1 MATLSV
7 NSSSL
12 GTPLMTLLKCDSIQP
27 GSAPSY
33 EICKITYEF
42 HPLGAKIVE
51 APILMAQ
58 SQQREIEV
66 SVGPK
71 EKIIKAFLDE
81 RERLGADKNIFNLV
95 RLSRA
100 YGIACIAMIV
110 KGEDSAAPIDYT
122 KLWSREV
129 SFNVFDPMNTA
140 GSLVLNQQP
149 NDPDFM
155 KPPGGITV
163 QGQVYHN
170 NRIVLKLN
178 EEPIYLGYTTSA
190 FGYVGRSSYQ
200 RILYP
205 LKSFIQTM
213 ITDDMVTRKA
223 GLIVAMIKAVGSI
236 ANQIQSAMQSV
247 RRSLLKEAETNNVIS
262 IDIDE
267 KIESIDLQNVNM
279 AMEVSRKNVLNNIA
293 AGANMPAIMLN
304 EETYANGFGEG
315 SEDARQVA
323 SFITQ
328 FRDDIAGAYAF
339 FDTITQY
346 RAWSPEFFETVKT
359 EYPELYKNTTYEQ
372 AFYEW
377 VHGFKATWPNLLT
390 EPDSEKAKAEDVKQK
405 AVVAIVATLMPIADP
420 VNKAILINWVQDN
433 INQFKLLF
441 SSPLVLDAQAMA
453 EYVPPPPPGMEGGE
467 GGGGEGGAP
476 KPPKPESSNS

>member
-1 MATLSV
+1 MASLSI
-7 NSSSL
+7 NSSSV
-12 GTPLMTLLKCDSIQP
+12 GTPLMSLLKCDSIQP
-27 GSAPSY
+27 GSSPSY
-33 EICKITYEF
+33 EICKTTYEF
-42 HPLGAKIVE
+42 HPLGAKIAE
-51 APILMAQ
+51 APVLMAQ

-66 SVGPK
+66 AIGPK
-71 EKIIKAFLDE
+71 DKIIQAFHDE
-81 RERLGADKNIFNLV
+81 RERLGADKVIFNLI
-95 RLSRA
+95 RLSRV

-110 KGEDSAAPIDYT
+110 KGEDSSQPIDYA
-122 KLWSREV
+122 KLWNREIT
-129 SFNVFDPMNTA
+129 FNVFDPMNTS

-149 NDPDFM
+149 NDPDFL

-170 NRIVLKLN
+170 NRIVIKLN

-200 RILYP
+200 RILFP

-223 GLIVAMIKAVGSI
+223 GLIVAAIKAVGSI
-236 ANQIQSAMQSV
+236 ANQIQAMVQGV
-247 RRSLLKEAETNNVIS
+247 KRALLKDAETDNVIS

-267 KIESIDLQNVNM
+267 KIESIDLQNVNH

-315 SEDARQVA
+315 SEDAKQVA

-328 FRDDIAGAYAF
+328 FREDIAGAYAF

-346 RAWSPEFFETVKT
+346 RAWNPEFFETVKT
-359 EYPELYKNTTYEQ
+359 EYPDLYKNMSYEQ

-390 EPDSEKAKAEDVKQK
+390 EPDSEKAKGEDVKQK
-405 AVVAIVATLMPIADP
+405 AIVAIIEVMMPLADP
-420 VNKAILINWVQDN
+420 DNKAILINWFQDN
-433 INQFKLLF
+433 INQFKFLF

-453 EYVPPPPPGMEGGE
+453 DYVPPPPPGM
-467 GGGGEGGAP
+467 GGEGGAEGGEP
-476 KPPKPESSNS
+476 KPPKPESKES